1 MSDINFRLV
10 RLARDFR
17 VLTQTQLARRSGIAQ
32 PRLSRIEAGHS
43 EPSDEEVDAL
53 AEALAVPATFFTPRA
68 VPAAVPLFRK
78 RAIRSARR
86 VSAIQARLNIA
97 VLVGQRLLDAG
108 VEIDPPHLFPEPG
121 EFDPA
126 HPADAA
132 NALRRNWRL
141 PIGPVDNVTALIEG
155 AAGVVMFVDFGT
167 DDAIAAFIATP
178 ADGRLW
184 FLANT
189 REQAGDRVRLSLAHE
204 LGHAIL
210 HRMLPSYDEAE
221 GELQA
226 FEFATTLL
234 LPPETFNSAL
244 LSELLTLTTARQ
256 LKRVYGVSVQA
267 IVRAAFVR
275 SLISRD
281 RYTSLFKQLSAR
293 QWRTNEPDPVPLEKP
308 HVWPEIIRIHR
319 EVHGY
324 TNSEIA
330 QLAAVDEA
338 ILSELFPREFTH
350 RALHI
355 VRPTVRPAFET
366 AT

>member
-1 MSDINFRLV
+1 
-10 RLARDFR
+10 
-17 VLTQTQLARRSGIAQ
+17 
-32 PRLSRIEAGHS
+32 
-43 EPSDEEVDAL
+43 
-53 AEALAVPATFFTPRA
+53 
-68 VPAAVPLFRK
+68 
-78 RAIRSARR
+78 
-86 VSAIQARLNIA
+86 
-97 VLVGQRLLDAG
+97 LDAG
-108 VEIDPPHLFPEPG
+108 VEIDRPHLFPEPG

-126 HPADAA
+126 RPADAA

-234 LPPETFNSAL
+234 LPPEPFNAAL

-275 SLISRD
+275 GLISRD

-293 QWRTNEPDPVPLEKP
+293 QWRTSEPDPVPLEKP

-319 EVHGY
+319 SG
-324 TNSEIA
+324 
-330 QLAAVDEA
+330 
-338 ILSELFPREFTH
+338 
-350 RALHI
+350 
-355 VRPTVRPAFET
+355 
-366 AT
+366 